1 MSLSIDIHTG
11 LYPESLFLDFCDG
24 YDNNSV
30 FSCTDTFSTLFST
43 GLGNIRL
50 KYTAHPQT
58 GEPQPLEETK
68 ERGSR
73 TPLKNKQRREQ
84 NHYYPLAYPLRSIRG
99 LTHDGY
105 QPHHDII
112 GLEGANVTIIPTS
125 PNVGDPYKYKYNQKE
140 WQNDFN
146 LNVYDYG
153 ARNYMPDLGRYFNMD
168 KFSEAYVDLNPYQ
181 YTANNPV
188 KFIDV
193 NGDYIYI
200 WDNNTRYRYEN
211 GEAQKQNEDGKW
223 ETHQA
228 EDGSYLAQVLG
239 FLGDITGGD
248 ENSFGSRFLNLFEN
262 EDIDVF
268 ISQNK
273 FEDRNKGKNITVGN
287 VIYTDFNQK
296 GSIRTTGR
304 TESISQNYH
313 TTLFHELGHGFANNV
328 ISASVLN
335 AVWIKDVQTI
345 NGTQDVSKSE
355 VFASM
360 VENMLRAEQGLNLRT
375 HYIGG
380 TSDNRSRLIIK
391 SKTQSPFNKTYEP
404 TETTRAIWNELLNSR
419 KQ

>member
-1 MSLSIDIHTG
+1 MPSFHIHKNHN
-11 LYPESLFLDFCDG
+11 PFAC
-24 YDNNSV
+24 
-30 FSCTDTFSTLFST
+30 
-43 GLGNIRL
+43 
-50 KYTAHPQT
+50 
-58 GEPQPLEETK
+58 PL
-68 ERGSR
+68 
-73 TPLKNKQRREQ
+73 Q
-84 NHYYPLAYPLRSIRG
+84 SIRG

-112 GLEGANVTIIPTS
+112 GFDGPGANVTIIPTS

-262 EDIDVF
+262 DYIDVF

-273 FEDRNKGKNITVGN
+273 FEDHNKGKNITLGN

-313 TTLFHELGHGFANNV
+313 TTLFHELAHGFANNV

-345 NGTQDVSKSE
+345 NGTQDVTKSE

-391 SKTQSPFNKTYEP
+391 SKTQSPFSKTYEP

>member
-1 MSLSIDIHTG
+1 
-11 LYPESLFLDFCDG
+11 
-24 YDNNSV
+24 
-30 FSCTDTFSTLFST
+30 
-43 GLGNIRL
+43 
-50 KYTAHPQT
+50 
-58 GEPQPLEETK
+58 
-68 ERGSR
+68 
-73 TPLKNKQRREQ
+73 
-84 NHYYPLAYPLRSIRG
+84 
-99 LTHDGY
+99 
-105 QPHHDII
+105 
-112 GLEGANVTIIPTS
+112 
-125 PNVGDPYKYKYNQKE
+125 
-140 WQNDFN
+140 
-146 LNVYDYG
+146 
-153 ARNYMPDLGRYFNMD
+153 MPDLGRYFNMD

-296 GSIRTTGR
+296 GSIRTTGG

-313 TTLFHELGHGFANNV
+313 TTLFHELAHGFANNV
-328 ISASVLN
+328 FSQGVLKATWINSAPSIGLDKPISN
-335 AVWIKDVQTI
+335 
-345 NGTQDVSKSE
+345 SE
-355 VFASM
+355 VFGSM

-380 TSDNRSRLIIK
+380 SSDNRSRLIKK
-391 SKTQSPFNKTYEP
+391 SRTKNPFSTVYNP
-404 TETTRAIWNELLNSR
+404 TEATTAIYNTILQRPIQKPVSSLKPINF
-419 KQ
+419 Q